1 MKRILTVTLITIASL
16 ANGLAGDVKYKS
28 YFELQE
34 ERERIADAR
43 YAQFRQEQD
52 AKATSE
58 NGQSAAS
65 NKRATQPQNRRL
77 ADTHGQCGR
86 RGQDSYSLSSSI
98 NNPTVKRLRSKPSR
112 QDARGVR
119 RVKNSR

>member
-28 YFELQE
+28 YIELQE
-34 ERERIADAR
+34 ERERIADEI

-58 NGQSAAS
+58 KEAKAQQVT
-65 NKRATQPQNRRL
+65 RERLNRKIERSQIRM
-77 ADTHGQCGR
+77 ANAGAEVK
-86 RGQDSYSLSSSI
+86 I
-98 NNPTVKRLRSKPSR
+98 PTFLVPR
-112 QDARGVR
+112 
-119 RVKNSR
+119 

>member
-58 NGQSAAS
+58 KEAKAQQVT
-65 NKRATQPQNRRL
+65 RERLNRKVERSQIRM
-77 ADTHGQCGR
+77 ANAGAEVK
-86 RGQDSYSLSSSI
+86 I
-98 NNPTVKRLRSKPSR
+98 PTFLVPR
-112 QDARGVR
+112 
-119 RVKNSR
+119 

>member
-28 YFELQE
+28 YIELQE

-52 AKATSE
+52 VQAQLDKEAAE
-58 NGQSAAS
+58 ARAWQSA
-65 NKRATQPQNRRL
+65 KDKKDL
-77 ADTHGQCGR
+77 AWQ
-86 RGQDSYSLSSSI
+86 
-98 NNPTVKRLRSKPSR
+98 RSQERIAAAGAPKVNVPALAL
-112 QDARGVR
+112 AR
-119 RVKNSR
+119 